1 MLLKLKKSAI
11 PCGIASLHGK
21 SFSHLPLRT
30 ILIVPFVLQIFAAVG
45 LTGYLSLRNGQKAV
59 NDLASR
65 LQNEVSL
72 RVDQHL
78 NSYLNTA
85 RHLAQINGDAIDLG
99 LLNPQSQEQL
109 GHFFWKQMQLYN
121 VGYISL
127 GTKTG
132 EFTGAGY
139 SKRDTLVITE
149 SSGNKNGN
157 RDIYDYETDSSGNRT
172 KVVDISKNYEIL
184 KEAWYIQTVQAK
196 KQMWSDIYQ
205 WETPPFPLV
214 VSANRPVFDKKN
226 NLIGVISIEQRL
238 SQISDFLKHLKVS
251 QSGKIFILERNGLI
265 VASSST
271 ELPYTLVHD
280 KPQRLKAIEIP
291 DPLIQSAAQYLQQKF
306 GIFREIKSSQQLE
319 FRINGDKQFLQVTP
333 WKDAWG
339 LDWLVVVVVPES
351 DFMAQINANTR
362 TTILLCL
369 GALGVAIA
377 LGIYTSRWISQP
389 ILRLGQASEAIAS
402 GELDQQVEASPVNE
416 LGVLSNSFNR
426 MAQQLRES
434 FAALEKTNQEL
445 ENRVESRTTELKEAK
460 LIADAA
466 NHAKSDFLA
475 NMSHEL
481 RTPLNGI
488 LGYAQIL
495 ERSQT
500 MTEPDQHGISII
512 HQCGSHLLTLIND
525 ILDLSKIEAGK
536 MELHPTAFH
545 LPSFMQAVVEI
556 SRIKA
561 EQKDI
566 KFNYEP
572 TADLPTGIIADEKR
586 LRQVLLNLLG
596 NAIKFTD
603 NGSVTLEISVR
614 SNQSDSSL
622 IQLDFQIRDTGVGM
636 SSVQLEKIFLP
647 FEQVGDDA
655 RKSEGTGL
663 GLAITQKIIE
673 MMDSSISVQSELGAG
688 SLFEFEISCPVAA
701 DWMHSSSFTKI
712 GKIIGYSGSKKQI
725 LIVDDRWENRSVIV
739 NLLEPLG
746 FVMVEAENGREA
758 LEKIGKLPPDLI
770 ITDLSMPVVD
780 GWEMLSQVRQS
791 ENFKNIPIIV
801 SSASVYEIDRQQSLA
816 AGGDDFLSKP
826 VQAEELYVL
835 LAKHLDLSWVYA
847 EILAVSTATVAI
859 QAESAIIRPL
869 ASELENLLE
878 YARKGQM
885 KGIEQELEK
894 LNQSDAKYQPF
905 VNQLNQLV
913 KDFNIQKIRQ
923 FLQQG

>member
-1 MLLKLKKSAI
+1 MLLKLKKSAL
-11 PCGIASLHGK
+11 AK
-21 SFSHLPLRT
+21 SFSHVPIRT

-45 LTGYLSLRNGQKAV
+45 LTGYLSLQNGQKAV
-59 NDLASR
+59 NDLAFR

-72 RVDQHL
+72 RIDQHL
-78 NSYLNTA
+78 NSYLDTA
-85 RHLAQINGDAIDLG
+85 RYLAQINGDAIELG

-139 SKRDTLVITE
+139 YT
-149 SSGNKNGN
+149 GNSIVVNEISVKKNGN
-157 RDIYDYETDSSGNRT
+157 RDNYIYETDSGGNRS
-172 KVVDISKNYEIL
+172 KLFEVYKNYKFD
-184 KEAWYIQTVQAK
+184 KEAWYAQTVQAGK
-196 KQMWSDIYQ
+196 PMWSDIYQ
-205 WETPPFPLV
+205 WEIPPFPLA
-214 VSANRPVFDKKN
+214 VSANRPVFDKNK
-226 NLIGVISIEQRL
+226 NLIGVIGIDQRL
-238 SQISDFLKHLKVS
+238 SQISDFLRQLKVS
-251 QSGKIFILERNGLI
+251 RSGKTFILERSGLI

-271 ELPYTLVHD
+271 ELPYTLVND
-280 KPQRLKAIEIP
+280 KPRRLKAIESR
-291 DPLIQSAAQYLQQKF
+291 DRLIQSAAQYLQQKF
-306 GIFREIKSSQQLE
+306 GNFREIKESQQLQ
-319 FRINGDKQFLQVTP
+319 FSIKGDRQFLHVTP
-333 WKDAWG
+333 WQDKWG
-339 LDWLVVVVVPES
+339 LDWLVVVAVPES
-351 DFMAQINANTR
+351 DFMEQINANTR

-369 GALGVAIA
+369 AALGVAIA

-445 ENRVESRTTELKEAK
+445 EIRVESRTRELKEAK
-460 LIADAA
+460 LVADAA
-466 NHAKSDFLA
+466 NRAKSDFLA

-500 MTEPDQHGISII
+500 MTEPEQHGISII

-525 ILDLSKIEAGK
+525 ILDLSKIEARK

-545 LPSFMQAVVEI
+545 LPSFLQGVVEI

-566 KFNYEP
+566 EFHYQP
-572 TADLPTGIIADEKR
+572 TANLPDGIAADEKR

-603 NGSVTLEISVR
+603 NGSVSLEINFSSHP
-614 SNQSDSSL
+614 SNSSIIKL
-622 IQLDFQIRDTGVGM
+622 HFRVRDTGVGM
-636 SSVQLEKIFLP
+636 SSEQLEKIFLP
-647 FEQVGDDA
+647 FEQVGDNS
-655 RKSEGTGL
+655 RKAEGTGL
-663 GLAITQKIIE
+663 GLAITQKILE
-673 MMDSSISVQSELGAG
+673 MMDSSISVQSELGVG
-688 SLFEFEISCPVAA
+688 SVFEFEISCPLAA
-701 DWMHSSSFTKI
+701 DWMHSSSLTKT
-712 GKIIGYSGSKKQI
+712 GKIIGYSGRKKQI

-739 NLLEPLG
+739 NILQPLG
-746 FVMVEAENGREA
+746 FVIMEAENGREG
-758 LEKIGKLPPDLI
+758 LEKIAELPPDLI

-780 GWEMLSQVRQS
+780 GWELLSEVRQS
-791 ENFKNIPIIV
+791 ENLKNIPVIV
-801 SSASVYEIDRQQSLA
+801 SSASVYEMDKQQSLA

-835 LAKHLDLSWVYA
+835 LAKHLELSWVYA
-847 EILAVSTATVAI
+847 QTLTVPLANLQE
-859 QAESAIIRPL
+859 QAEVEMVVPP
-869 ASELENLLE
+869 ASELANLRE

-894 LNQSDAKYQPF
+894 LTESDAKYQPF

-913 KDFNIQKIRQ
+913 KEFNIQKIRQ

>member
-1 MLLKLKKSAI
+1 M
-11 PCGIASLHGK
+11 
-21 SFSHLPLRT
+21 
-30 ILIVPFVLQIFAAVG
+30 
-45 LTGYLSLRNGQKAV
+45 
-59 NDLASR
+59 
-65 LQNEVSL
+65 
-72 RVDQHL
+72 
-78 NSYLNTA
+78 
-85 RHLAQINGDAIDLG
+85 
-99 LLNPQSQEQL
+99 
-109 GHFFWKQMQLYN
+109 
-121 VGYISL
+121 
-127 GTKTG
+127 
-132 EFTGAGY
+132 
-139 SKRDTLVITE
+139 
-149 SSGNKNGN
+149 
-157 RDIYDYETDSSGNRT
+157 
-172 KVVDISKNYEIL
+172 
-184 KEAWYIQTVQAK
+184 
-196 KQMWSDIYQ
+196 
-205 WETPPFPLV
+205 
-214 VSANRPVFDKKN
+214 
-226 NLIGVISIEQRL
+226 
-238 SQISDFLKHLKVS
+238 
-251 QSGKIFILERNGLI
+251 
-265 VASSST
+265 
-271 ELPYTLVHD
+271 
-280 KPQRLKAIEIP
+280 
-291 DPLIQSAAQYLQQKF
+291 
-306 GIFREIKSSQQLE
+306 
-319 FRINGDKQFLQVTP
+319 QVTP
-333 WKDAWG
+333 WKDKWG

-362 TTILLCL
+362 STILLCL

-434 FAALEKTNQEL
+434 FAALEKTNLEL
-445 ENRVESRTTELKEAK
+445 ENRVESRTNELKEAK

-500 MTEPDQHGISII
+500 MTKTDQHGISII

-545 LPSFMQAVVEI
+545 LPSFLQAVIEI

-561 EQKDI
+561 EQKNIDFHY
-566 KFNYEP
+566 KP
-572 TADLPTGIIADEKR
+572 TANLPEGIAADEKQ

-596 NAIKFTD
+596 NAFKFTD
-603 NGSVTLEISVR
+603 KGSVSLEISLSSTQ
-614 SNQSDSSL
+614 SNSIVQVN
-622 IQLDFQIRDTGVGM
+622 FRVRDTGVGM
-636 SSVQLEKIFLP
+636 SATQLEKIFLP
-647 FEQVGDDA
+647 FEQVGDDS

-673 MMDSSISVQSELGAG
+673 MMDSSISVHSELGAG
-688 SLFEFEISCPVAA
+688 SLFEFEISCPLAA
-701 DWMHSSSFTKI
+701 DWMHSSSFTKT

-746 FVMVEAENGREA
+746 FVMIEAENGQEA
-758 LEKIGKLPPDLI
+758 LEKIKELPPDLI
-770 ITDLSMPVVD
+770 ISDLSMPVVD

-791 ENFKNIPIIV
+791 ENLKNIPIIV

-847 EILAVSTATVAI
+847 ETLTVPTATVAI
-859 QAESAIIRPL
+859 QAESEIVRPL
-869 ASELENLLE
+869 ASELANLIE

-894 LNQSDAKYQPF
+894 LTKSDAKYQPF

-913 KDFNIQKIRQ
+913 QEFNIQKIRQ